1 MPSEDRST
9 ELELYKLAVEM
20 ADRTSARRAG
30 SNTFFVSLN
39 AALAAVIAI
48 LSSARKPPPHR
59 ALPTFDAF
67 GLIVAAVA
75 GVVLSLTWW
84 ALLRYYRRLN
94 RAKFQVINEMERRF
108 PVQPYTAE
116 WSFLHS
122 GETGA
127 DPKVESG
134 LPAWWRRQR
143 HREASAVEQVVPF
156 VFAAIYV
163 LLMIRVVWFRR
174 TSSKH

>member
-1 MPSEDRST
+1 MTSSEDRSL

-30 SNTFFVSLN
+30 LNTFFVSLN

-48 LSSARKPPPHR
+48 LGSARRPPPHR

-67 GLIVAAVA
+67 GLTVAAAA

-94 RAKFQVINEMERRF
+94 RAKFRVINEMEERF
-108 PVQPYTAE
+108 PVRPYTAE
-116 WSFLHS
+116 WSFLHPD
-122 GETGA
+122 EEDA
-127 DPKVESG
+127 DSPDEPG
-134 LPAWWRRQR
+134 LSAWWRRR
-143 HREASAVEQVVPF
+143 SHREASAVEQVVPF

-163 LLMIRVVWFRR
+163 LLMVRVAWFR
-174 TSSKH
+174 